1 MCKANTGYREF
12 LAVTWAPCSL
22 KQLLMKLPGSQKANS
37 FYETRLHQ
45 EWRLVYNQAYVIS
58 RDKVKEAF
66 LEKNR
71 NTRDC
76 KMDDYEYF
84 IKKAIDL
91 HGGICVGIALG
102 TRMTLAAMRYLEFDP
117 YKNNRK
123 NIIAF
128 AEIDRCMT
136 DAVQAI
142 TGCSLGRR
150 SLKHVD
156 YGRFAVTLVNLNT
169 GKAVRATVK
178 QVFSS
183 KADKNETLNMIATS
197 PDDELVTLQAVVVD
211 IPEFDLPGSPRKT
224 IICHACGERVVDG
237 RDVEKGGVSLCRACA
252 GDAYYTKAA
261 ATPRDNPAAQ
271 NAS

>member
-1 MCKANTGYREF
+1 MSEF
-12 LAVTWAPCSL
+12 D
-22 KQLLMKLPGSQKANS
+22 
-37 FYETRLHQ
+37 
-45 EWRLVYNQAYVIS
+45 VY
-58 RDKVKEAF
+58 
-66 LEKNR
+66 L
-71 NTRDC
+71 
-76 KMDDYEYF
+76 
-84 IKKAIDL
+84 KKAQDF
-91 HGGICVGIALG
+91 HGHVCAGIALG
-102 TRMTLAAMRYLEFDP
+102 TRISLAAMKELGLKP
-117 YKNNRK
+117 GVKNK
-123 NIIAF
+123 SLIVYV
-128 AEIDRCMT
+128 EIDRCMT

-183 KADKNETLNMIATS
+183 KADKNETLNIIATS

-252 GDAYYTKAA
+252 GDAYYSKAA